1 MKHLFVGLVTVM
13 VLLPAGWAGAQE
25 APKERS
31 GNVTV
36 FDFEEDVVTVSALKP
51 DVDFVG
57 LVQQEQ
63 WASLIR
69 LRPHFVD
76 EIVRSAED
84 L

>member
-1 MKHLFVGLVTVM
+1 MKHVLVGLLAGMM
-13 VLLPAGWAGAQE
+13 VLAAARVEAQE
-25 APKERS
+25 LPRERT

>member
-1 MKHLFVGLVTVM
+1 MKHLLAGLVAVM
-13 VLLPAGWAGAQE
+13 MLLSALGAEAQE

-31 GNVTV
+31 GNMTV